1 MIRDVMEALIIG
13 TAIIGITAFIIGF
26 CFALGSNVAWEL
38 FGYL

>member
-1 MIRDVMEALIIG
+1 MIKDVMEALIIG

-26 CFALGSNVAWEL
+26 FFAMGSNIAWEM